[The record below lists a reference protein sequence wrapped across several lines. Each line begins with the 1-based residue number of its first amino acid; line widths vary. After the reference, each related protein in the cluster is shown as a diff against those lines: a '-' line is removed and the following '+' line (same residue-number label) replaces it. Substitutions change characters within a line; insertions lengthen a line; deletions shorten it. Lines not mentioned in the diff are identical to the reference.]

1 MHQILFATDSGAL
14 NSTGN
19 ARRWRSVPLRRF
31 TSLMPMPMSMSMLRA
46 RVGSVFG
53 GPLCALALVLA
64 FALGLSACASPRLPT
79 SAPAALALPPAWS
92 MSTAAPTSLAAADL
106 SQWWRNFD
114 DPLLARLVE
123 QALQSN
129 NSIQSARAALQQARA
144 LRDVSA
150 AGLLPSISSSASA
163 QRSQA
168 GSGGSGSGG
177 NSSFRAGL
185 DASWEP
191 DFFGAL
197 QSGLDSSEAT
207 AAAVAADL
215 GDTQMVIAAE
225 TALTYIS
232 LRGAELSLGI
242 ARANLASQRET
253 LQITEWRMQAG
264 LVTTL
269 EVEQATTAAEQ
280 TAAQLPSLQTRLAQS
295 RHALALLTGQ
305 PPTALDALLGAGGP
319 VPQPA
324 ADLALSGPAET
335 LRQRPDVRAA
345 ELRVSAAAARVA
357 QADAARLPSF
367 SLSGSLG
374 LSALS
379 LGALG
384 NGGSLLGTVLA
395 GVALPIFDGGGL
407 NAQLR
412 AQQAALVQAQLAH
425 RSSVLTALL
434 DVEDA
439 LVALQGDRERLV
451 RLSRAANSAANAE
464 QLARQRY
471 SSGLVDFQTVLET
484 QRSLL
489 STQDS
494 LATTRTQVSADH
506 VLLYKALG
514 GGWRPANLAPPLI
527 PTDNADRTIS
537 P

>member
-1 MHQILFATDSGAL
+1 VS
-14 NSTGN
+14 
-19 ARRWRSVPLRRF
+19 
-31 TSLMPMPMSMSMLRA
+31 
-46 RVGSVFG
+46 
-53 GPLCALALVLA
+53 
-64 FALGLSACASPRLPT
+64 
-79 SAPAALALPPAWS
+79 
-92 MSTAAPTSLAAADL
+92 AADL

-114 DPLLARLVE
+114 DPLLVRLVE

-168 GSGGSGSGG
+168 GSGGTSTSTGG
-177 NSSFRAGL
+177 GGGTSSFRAGL

-319 VPQPA
+319 VPQA
-324 ADLALSGPAET
+324 ATDLALSGPAET

-345 ELRVSAAAARVA
+345 ELRVRAAAARVA

-379 LGALG
+379 LGTLG
-384 NGGSLLGTVLA
+384 NGSALLGTVLA